1 MRMMRKKAQCLHSAV
16 AAALASSLVLGS
28 VNVAA
33 EVSRSEAARL
43 GGDALTRFGAPRAG
57 SADGVIPTYDGGLSE
72 PPDNVDYGESGDFHP
87 NPFPDDEI
95 RHTVT
100 SDNMEEYEQ
109 YLTNGTQAL
118 LETYPDTYE
127 INVYP
132 SRRTMAWPER
142 ILGNIEDNATS
153 AELVGD
159 GNGIDGAYG
168 GIPFPIL
175 HGTNEEQ
182 AQQAMWNH
190 LTSWRGIFVERRS
203 GEVAVETDGDYSL
216 TMSEQEVFFNF
227 YNPEGDE
234 STLNN
239 TLFYYLSQTTS
250 PARLAGGAVLIHET
264 LNQVKEPRRAWG
276 YNAGQRRVRRAPN
289 LAYDSPIAAAD
300 NLRTADETDLFN
312 GALDKYNWEYRG
324 VQQFYIPY
332 NNYDIAQ
339 RGLEYDR
346 ILDTKHLNPDLQ
358 RWERHRVHV
367 VEANLKP
374 DERHIFSRRV
384 FYIDADSWKVVSVD
398 QYDGRGELWR
408 VSQAMEKSYYEVP
421 TVWTALDVF
430 HDLQSKRYHVQGLDT
445 EEGETLE
452 FSDRVPSRRYFSPQA
467 LRRRGRR

>member
-1 MRMMRKKAQCLHSAV
+1 MMRIKAPRLNITLMAAV
-16 AAALASSLVLGS
+16 TSGLMLGS
-28 VNVAA
+28 GGLTA
-33 EVSRSEAARL
+33 EVSQSEAQRL
-43 GGDALTRFGAPRAG
+43 GGEEITRFGALRAG
-57 SADGVIPTYDGGLSE
+57 SNDGVIPAYDGGLPE

-100 SDNMEEYEQ
+100 ADNMDQYNE
-109 YLTNGTQAL
+109 YLTRGTRAL

-132 SRRTMAWPER
+132 SRRTMAWPEW
-142 ILGNIEDNATS
+142 ILENIEDNATS

-175 HGTNEEQ
+175 HGSNEEQ

-190 LTSWRGIFVERRS
+190 LTSWRGIFVNRRS

-234 STLNN
+234 STLDN

-264 LNQVKEPRRAWG
+264 LNQVREPRRAWG

-367 VEANLKP
+367 VEANLKE

-421 TVWTALDVF
+421 TVWTAIDVF

-445 EEGETLE
+445 EEGQTRV
-452 FSDRVPSRRYFSPQA
+452 FSDRVPNRRYFSPQA

>member
-1 MRMMRKKAQCLHSAV
+1 MKAPRLNITLIAAV
-16 AAALASSLVLGS
+16 TGGLMLGS
-28 VNVAA
+28 GSLTA
-33 EVSRSEAARL
+33 EVSQSEAQRL
-43 GGDALTRFGAPRAG
+43 GGGEITRFGALRAG
-57 SADGVIPTYDGGLSE
+57 SDDGVIPAYDGGLPE

-100 SDNMEEYEQ
+100 ADNMEQYDE
-109 YLTNGTQAL
+109 YLTKGTKAL
-118 LETYPDTYE
+118 LQAYPDTYE

-132 SRRTMAWPER
+132 SRRTMAWPEW
-142 ILGNIEDNATS
+142 ILDNIEDNATD
-153 AELVGD
+153 AELVGG

-175 HGTNEEQ
+175 HGSNEEQ

-190 LTSWRGIFVERRS
+190 LTSWRGIYVERRS
-203 GEVAVETDGDYSL
+203 GEVAVETDGDYSM
-216 TMSEQEVFFNF
+216 TMSEQELFYNF

-234 STLNN
+234 STLDN
-239 TLFYYLSQTTS
+239 TLFYYLSRTTS

-324 VQQFYIPY
+324 VQQYYIPY
-332 NNYDIAQ
+332 NNYEIAQ
-339 RGLEYDR
+339 DGLEYEK
-346 ILDTKHLNPDLQ
+346 ILGTKHLNPDLQ

-367 VEANLKP
+367 VEANLKD

-445 EEGETLE
+445 EEGETLV
-452 FSDRVPSRRYFSPQA
+452 FTDRVPNKRYFSPQA